1 MRVTSN
7 IQSGEILYEVAWFPE
22 ISGINHRK
30 EKLFVYI
37 LDAKFIDGETC
48 NTFFIIAKTITVQAV
63 ETRCKLLELDG
74 IRRSYL
80 ANKMPETSF
89 L

>member
-7 IQSGEILYEVAWFPE
+7 IQSEKILYEVAWFPE
-22 ISGINHRK
+22 ISRMNYRK

-37 LDAKFIDGETC
+37 LNAKFINGEAC
-48 NTFFIIAKTITVQAV
+48 NTFFIIVETIAMQAV
-63 ETRCKLLELDG
+63 GTRCKLFVLDG
-74 IRRSYL
+74 IRRTYL
-80 ANKMPETSF
+80 TKKMPETSF